1 LTPTP
6 GRGRAR
12 ALRQQTR
19 RRLRTPGKKYELR
32 QGKYQEASN
41 FTWKEFRQRYEE
53 DYLPNCRPRT
63 RDKVASVFAVFE
75 AICNPRQ
82 LRSINERMLSLF
94 VTGMRNRKGRG
105 TPHMA
110 PYSIKVYLN
119 FLHGA
124 LNWAVREKI
133 LVQCPKFPA
142 IKVPKKKPQPVPTET
157 FECLL
162 SKASDAQMRAFMLCG
177 WLGGLRLN
185 EAFELE
191 RGQSEDAPWI
201 DTGRKRIWLP
211 ANFTKAVEDQW
222 VPLDP
227 VLQEILEALPRNGRK
242 VFRFESKKDGHLVRV
257 ATVSH
262 RIAALAKKA
271 GVKLTMKVLRRGFGC
286 YHAQH
291 VSAHVLQKLLRHA
304 NIQTTLDYYA
314 NFDPA
319 VEEAI
324 FSRPE
329 CNALRNNA
337 GACDRANDHK
347 QLD

>member
-1 LTPTP
+1 RSIPLRSNGNQGPSVAAALWPSHTLT
-6 GRGRAR
+6 RGRWR
-12 ALRQQTR
+12 AGWTKCWTR
-19 RRLRTPGKKYELR
+19 E
-32 QGKYQEASN
+32 
-41 FTWKEFRQRYEE
+41 
-53 DYLPNCRPRT
+53 
-63 RDKVASVFAVFE
+63 KVASVFAVFE

-94 VTGMRNRKGRG
+94 VTGMRKRKGRG

-119 FLHGA
+119 FLRSA

-133 LVQCPKFPA
+133 LIQSPKFPA

-162 SKASDAQMRAFMLCG
+162 SKASDAQMRAFILCG
-177 WLGGLRLN
+177 WLSGLRLN

-191 RGQSEDAPWI
+191 REQSQDVPWI

-242 VFRFESKKDGHLVRV
+242 VFRFESKKD
-257 ATVSH
+257 
-262 RIAALAKKA
+262 
-271 GVKLTMKVLRRGFGC
+271 
-286 YHAQH
+286 
-291 VSAHVLQKLLRHA
+291 
-304 NIQTTLDYYA
+304 
-314 NFDPA
+314 
-319 VEEAI
+319 
-324 FSRPE
+324 
-329 CNALRNNA
+329 
-337 GACDRANDHK
+337 
-347 QLD
+347 